1 MVFGHL
7 KDSQQGLR
15 EVVEGAAFFVY
26 VFKIKLAAKHLHP
39 KQSKDDDEEEEQ
51 EQQRGDGL
59 HRVQQRC
66 H

>member
-1 MVFGHL
+1 MNTHL
-7 KDSQQGLR
+7 KHGQQGLG
-15 EVVEGAAFFVY
+15 EVVKGAAFFVY
-26 VFKIKLAAKHLHP
+26 VFEIELAAKYLHP

-59 HRVQQRC
+59 HGVQQRC